1 MEVNTQEFYCSEGL
15 LQGTVISA
23 QANFYQVRLD
33 SKITLLC
40 TRPTRLKKIGQ
51 RVVVGD
57 RVLVKPSQG
66 ERGAI
71 AEVFPRHNE
80 LQRPPIA
87 NIDQILLVF
96 ALEEPSLDP
105 VQLSRFLV
113 QAESTSLYLLLA
125 LNKLDLISEEQHKYW
140 SLTINNWGYKP
151 IFLSVENNQGI
162 DELISELQNK
172 ITILTG
178 PSGVGKSSLIS
189 TLIPEIELR
198 TGEVSGKLQK
208 GRHTTRHVE
217 LYQLPGGGFI
227 ADSPGFNQPDFEFTP
242 ESLANYF
249 PEARLR
255 LAQSSCRF
263 NNCLHRDEPDCVVRG
278 DWDRYSYYLK
288 FLDEVVVY
296 QEKLGK
302 ISNEESRVKYKVKG
316 SGKSYV
322 EPKLESKK
330 YRQVSRRSKHQKLDS
345 LYENESLNNLRNQDQ
360 LDDD

>member
-1 MEVNTQEFYCSEGL
+1 VELDTQAIYPSEDL
-15 LQGTVISA
+15 LAGTVIA
-23 QANFYQVRLD
+23 VQANFYRVRLD
-33 SKITLLC
+33 SNVTLLC

-51 RVVVGD
+51 KVLVGD

-71 AEVFPRHNE
+71 AEVFSRHNE

-87 NIDQILLVF
+87 NTEQILLVF

-113 QAESTSLYLLLA
+113 QAESASLQLLLA
-125 LNKLDLISEEQHKYW
+125 LNKLDLITEEQHKYW
-140 SLTINNWGYKP
+140 NLTINNWGYKP
-151 IFLSVENNQGI
+151 TLLSVENRQGI
-162 DELISELQNK
+162 DELISKLQGK

-189 TLIPEIELR
+189 SLIPDIELR

-242 ESLANYF
+242 ESLATYF
-249 PEARLR
+249 PEVRLR
-255 LAQSSCRF
+255 LAQGSCRF

-278 DWDRYSYYLK
+278 DWERYPYYLK
-288 FLDEVVVY
+288 FLAEVIAY

-302 ISNEESRVKYKVKG
+302 ISNEESKVKYKVKG

-330 YRQVSRRSKHQKLDS
+330 YRQVSRRSKHQQLDT
-345 LYENESLNNLRNQDQ
+345 LYENQSLHNLTNQDEFEN
-360 LDDD
+360 